1 MYFSFWG
8 KDILSPLETV
18 LNIFQMVHD
27 VRPMRSKNGLSLDPP
42 RRRPDVKKVRCCTK
56 QVRSKDHLLKRN
68 HKYEDH
74 DVVAFSLPPCPCCAL
89 LTDEEIR
96 ASITISI
103 TITSYLTCQSDSTIA
118 PSMRSGCLMDYVR
131 W

>member
-1 MYFSFWG
+1 
-8 KDILSPLETV
+8 LSPLSSVIRNGSKHLPNGTRRTSNEKQKRHFPRSTETATG
-18 LNIFQMVHD
+18 
-27 VRPMRSKNGLSLDPP
+27 RKE
-42 RRRPDVKKVRCCTK
+42 VRCCTK

-74 DVVAFSLPPCPCCAL
+74 DVVVFSLPPCPCCAL